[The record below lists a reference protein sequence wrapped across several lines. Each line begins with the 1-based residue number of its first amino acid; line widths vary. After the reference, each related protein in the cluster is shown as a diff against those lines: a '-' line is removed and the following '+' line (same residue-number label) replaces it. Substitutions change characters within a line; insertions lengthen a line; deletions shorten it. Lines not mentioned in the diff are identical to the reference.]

1 MASARPKYRRV
12 LLKLSGEAFGSGSGS
27 GIDLSGLRRIAEPLA
42 QMQRRG
48 VQLAV
53 VIGGGNIVRG
63 GELSKTGVTPT
74 AADTMG
80 MLATVINGIALQD
93 MLESMGVDTRLQTA
107 VPMQAVAEPF
117 IRRRAI
123 RHLEKGRIVI
133 FAGGTG
139 SPHFTTDTAA
149 ALRAREIGAE
159 ALLKATNV
167 DGVYDDDPR
176 KNSKAKKYTCLTFQ
190 DVLRD
195 NLRVM
200 DATAVAL
207 CREGQLPIVVFN
219 MDRPNGIRDAI
230 CGKAVGTRIEEK

>member
-1 MASARPKYRRV
+1 MPAARPKYRRV
-12 LLKLSGEAFGSGSGS
+12 LLKLSGEAFGTGSGS
-27 GIDLSGLRRIAEPLA
+27 GIDIAGLRRIARPLVE
-42 QMQRRG
+42 MRRCG
-48 VQLAV
+48 VQMAV

-63 GELSKTGVTPT
+63 GTLAQTGITPV

-80 MLATVINGIALQD
+80 MLATVINGVALQD
-93 MLESMGVDTRLQTA
+93 VLEGMGVDTRLQTA

-133 FAGGTG
+133 LAAGTG

-149 ALRAREIGAE
+149 ALRAREICAE
-159 ALLKATNV
+159 VVLKATNV

-176 KNSKAKKYTCLTFQ
+176 KNAKARKYSRLTFH

-200 DATAVAL
+200 DATAIAL
-207 CREGQLPIVVFN
+207 CREGKLPIIVFN
-219 MDRPNGIRDAI
+219 MNQPGSIRDAI
-230 CGKAVGTRIEEK
+230 FGKAVGTYIGEK